1 MHKHVGHP
9 GTWQQFLRRTDNTRI
24 PIEEARQKYL
34 KEQFYYD
41 RWMATSQPALYGA
54 GASAGSN
61 AAFVGQGIDGPISG
75 ATVKVFNA
83 SNALVTT
90 TTTNGVGAF
99 TLDFVPTSMSFELT
113 GGTDTVTGIAFT
125 GTLKAPAGSTIIS
138 PITTAI
144 KEVMDNHNTSEAD
157 ATDYIFNF
165 AREIYGIDVPANARE
180 RAKTENFITLAETD
194 ADMLKVTGLASF
206 LESSAE
212 IAGQALEGQVTD
224 ATLKLGKEQFYRS
237 LAGLAHNYK
246 SATAPGSRTNF
257 DSFGAGSTLGRQ
269 IRESVIRGL
278 GDSSRSN
285 TVGFYNTFESSL
297 QDSLDRVREI
307 VNDADVDKEYGV
319 ATIFAQNRVVK
330 QDMKSLMTSNG
341 RPGTLAQSSSI
352 LVETKET
359 EVINNLGTIFS
370 GKPIRNRPS
379 ATRFPEKLNY
389 ISGSTNSQLNFGDL
403 TRAGEFN
410 GTAQYTG
417 VIDGETTLVWFDTT
431 GQSWVIDNNLTLPAI
446 ATAAK
451 RQAYPLAGQIFN
463 TIDRRQLQLFTSG
476 SAVDGS
482 GNAIPNA
489 PAGSGRYI
497 NSFAF
502 RPPVAAGRINGIIN
516 WSSITLQIGGISQRI
531 WHAQGDI
538 YLGTLDMGATLAN
551 GRVGGIKL
559 SGNFRITNNL
569 GPGGRGYSELYVVTK
584 LPEEDLTITINNAI
598 PETVTSLNLGFQLN
612 ARLLGPAI
620 TTTGGFNPSVMN
632 NIAGIFTTE

>member
-1 MHKHVGHP
+1 
-9 GTWQQFLRRTDNTRI
+9 
-24 PIEEARQKYL
+24 
-34 KEQFYYD
+34 
-41 RWMATSQPALYGA
+41 
-54 GASAGSN
+54 
-61 AAFVGQGIDGPISG
+61 
-75 ATVKVFNA
+75 
-83 SNALVTT
+83 
-90 TTTNGVGAF
+90 
-99 TLDFVPTSMSFELT
+99 
-113 GGTDTVTGIAFT
+113 
-125 GTLKAPAGSTIIS
+125 
-138 PITTAI
+138 
-144 KEVMDNHNTSEAD
+144 
-157 ATDYIFNF
+157 
-165 AREIYGIDVPANARE
+165 
-180 RAKTENFITLAETD
+180 
-194 ADMLKVTGLASF
+194 
-206 LESSAE
+206 
-212 IAGQALEGQVTD
+212 
-224 ATLKLGKEQFYRS
+224 
-237 LAGLAHNYK
+237 
-246 SATAPGSRTNF
+246 
-257 DSFGAGSTLGRQ
+257 
-269 IRESVIRGL
+269 
-278 GDSSRSN
+278 
-285 TVGFYNTFESSL
+285 
-297 QDSLDRVREI
+297 
-307 VNDADVDKEYGV
+307 
-319 ATIFAQNRVVK
+319 
-330 QDMKSLMTSNG
+330 
-341 RPGTLAQSSSI
+341 
-352 LVETKET
+352 
-359 EVINNLGTIFS
+359 
-370 GKPIRNRPS
+370 
-379 ATRFPEKLNY
+379 
-389 ISGSTNSQLNFGDL
+389 LNFGDL

-516 WSSITLQIGGISQRI
+516 WSSITQQLGGISQRV